1 MKENRKTNLLK
12 LTECAIM
19 LALATVLSFIK
30 IIQMPM
36 GGAVTLCSMLPIM
49 LIGIKYGNVT
59 GACVGLMYSL
69 LQLVLDLPGGNVF
82 YAGMSA
88 GVVIVVALFD
98 YLVPFT
104 ALGFAGMFRKLRC
117 EKLPMLGAYIGVV
130 VTIVIRFACHF
141 ITGFS
146 IWGQWAPE
154 GMGKYY
160 YSLVYNGTYLLP
172 ELGITLVVAVLLLQ
186 VPQMRKLLINNNKN
200 K

>member
-1 MKENRKTNLLK
+1 MEKNKKTNLLK

-49 LIGIKYGNVT
+49 LIGIKYGNIT
-59 GACVGLMYSL
+59 GGLVGLMYSL

-88 GVVIVVALFD
+88 GVVIIVALFD

-104 ALGFAGMFRKLRC
+104 ALGFAGAFRKIKTDR
-117 EKLPMLGAYIGVV
+117 LPMIGAYIGVV
-130 VTIVIRFACHF
+130 VTIIIRFICHF

-154 GMGKYY
+154 GMSKYY

-172 ELGITLVVAVLLLQ
+172 ELGITLVVAIILLQ
-186 VPQMRKLLINNNKN
+186 VPQMRKLLIINNK

>member
-1 MKENRKTNLLK
+1 MKKTKKTNLLK

-36 GGAVTLCSMLPIM
+36 GGAVTLCSMLPII

-59 GACVGLMYSL
+59 GALVGLMYSL
-69 LQLVLDLPGGNVF
+69 LQLVFDLPGGNVF
-82 YAGMSA
+82 YMGMSA
-88 GVVIVVALFD
+88 GVVIIVALFD

-104 ALGFAGMFRKLRC
+104 ILGLAGTFRKIKT
-117 EKLPMLGAYIGVV
+117 EKIPMLGSYIGVV
-130 VTIVIRFACHF
+130 LTIIIRFCCHF

-154 GMGKYY
+154 GMSKYY
-160 YSLVYNGTYLLP
+160 YSLIYNGTYLLP
-172 ELGITLVVAVLLLQ
+172 ELGITLVVAVILLQ
-186 VPQMRKLLINNNKN
+186 VPQMRKMLIINNKN

>member
-1 MKENRKTNLLK
+1 MKKTKKTNLLK

-59 GACVGLMYSL
+59 GGLVGLMYAL

-82 YAGMSA
+82 YMGMSA

-104 ALGFAGMFRKLRC
+104 VLGLAGTFRKIKT
-117 EKLPMLGAYIGVV
+117 EKIPMLGAYVGVAL
-130 VTIVIRFACHF
+130 TIIIRFCCHF

-154 GMGKYY
+154 GMSKYY
-160 YSLVYNGTYLLP
+160 YSLIYNGTYLLP
-172 ELGITLVVAVLLLQ
+172 ELGITLVVAVILLQ
-186 VPQMRKLLINNNKN
+186 VPQMRKLLIINNKN

>member
-1 MKENRKTNLLK
+1 MEKTKKTNLLK

-49 LIGIKYGNVT
+49 MIGIKYGNVT
-59 GACVGLMYSL
+59 GALTGLMYSL
-69 LQLVLDLPGGNVF
+69 LQLLLDLPGGNVF
-82 YAGMSA
+82 YMGMSA
-88 GVVIVVALFD
+88 GVIIVVALFD

-104 ALGFAGMFRKLRC
+104 MIGLAGTFRKIKT
-117 EKLPMLGAYIGVV
+117 EKIPMLGAYIGVCAV
-130 VTIVIRFACHF
+130 IIIRFCCHF

-146 IWGQWAPE
+146 IWGQWAPD
-154 GMGKYY
+154 GMSKYY
-160 YSLVYNGTYLLP
+160 YSLIYNGTYLLP
-172 ELGITLVVAVLLLQ
+172 ELGITLIVSVLLLQ
-186 VPQMRKLLINNNKN
+186 VPQMRRILLYNKN

>member
-1 MKENRKTNLLK
+1 MKENRKTNLLR

-36 GGAVTLCSMLPIM
+36 GGSVTLCSMLPIM
-49 LIGIKYGNVT
+49 LIGIKYGNLT
-59 GACVGLMYSL
+59 GASVGLLYSL
-69 LQLVLDLPGGNVF
+69 IQLVMDLPGGNVF
-82 YAGMSA
+82 YAGMTA
-88 GVVIVVALFD
+88 GVAIIIALFD
-98 YLVPFT
+98 YVVPFT
-104 ALGFAGMFRKLRC
+104 MLGFAGMFRKV
-117 EKLPMLGAYIGVV
+117 KTDKISMLGAYIGVI
-130 VTIVIRFACHF
+130 VTIIIRFCCHF

-146 IWGQWAPE
+146 VWGQWAPE

-172 ELGITLVVAVLLLQ
+172 ELGITIVVAIILLQ
-186 VPQMRKLLINNNKN
+186 VPQIRKLLLTNKN